1 MNQKQNILNVIH
13 NENIEKIYKDNFKNT
28 KIKDDNENNKNN
40 VLKNN
45 NNILS
50 KKLNLKKNF
59 GNNITNKIVNEMYY
73 KTNNIQKNEIKN
85 NKENNLIILSK
96 RNLLFINNNI
106 KDKLLLGE
114 EKKYLNNPQYLIDYS
129 HEILNNLNNDEL
141 INIPDYK
148 NIKINHPLISNILRR
163 KIIQQIFFIQ
173 FTTDL
178 KDETVYLAINLID
191 RYLSINKT
199 FSKNNFIL
207 LSYTC
212 LYLAEKFEE
221 IYYNDLFD
229 FIYLA
234 KKSNSIFT
242 AIDMIHMEYNIL
254 KSLNYDILTVYPIHF
269 LNKYFLIL
277 NDPKEVYFLAQFYLE
292 LSLSNLEFIK
302 LKSSLKASCCLFLA
316 RKFNL
321 LLSEKDKIK
330 RSLIIDNNIWTRDLC
345 LITGYKLN
353 HLKCHIT
360 LLLNIIKDEIKNY
373 KIKGT
378 NEIFK
383 KFKSKKYL
391 QVASKFI

>member
-1 MNQKQNILNVIH
+1 
-13 NENIEKIYKDNFKNT
+13 
-28 KIKDDNENNKNN
+28 
-40 VLKNN
+40 
-45 NNILS
+45 
-50 KKLNLKKNF
+50 
-59 GNNITNKIVNEMYY
+59 
-73 KTNNIQKNEIKN
+73 
-85 NKENNLIILSK
+85 
-96 RNLLFINNNI
+96 
-106 KDKLLLGE
+106 
-114 EKKYLNNPQYLIDYS
+114 
-129 HEILNNLNNDEL
+129 
-141 INIPDYK
+141 
-148 NIKINHPLISNILRR
+148 
-163 KIIQQIFFIQ
+163 
-173 FTTDL
+173 
-178 KDETVYLAINLID
+178 
-191 RYLSINKT
+191 
-199 FSKNNFIL
+199 
-207 LSYTC
+207 
-212 LYLAEKFEE
+212 
-221 IYYNDLFD
+221 
-229 FIYLA
+229 
-234 KKSNSIFT
+234 
-242 AIDMIHMEYNIL
+242 MIHMEYNIL
-254 KSLNYDILTVYPIHF
+254 KSLNYDILTIYPIHF
-269 LNKYFLIL
+269 LNRYFLVL